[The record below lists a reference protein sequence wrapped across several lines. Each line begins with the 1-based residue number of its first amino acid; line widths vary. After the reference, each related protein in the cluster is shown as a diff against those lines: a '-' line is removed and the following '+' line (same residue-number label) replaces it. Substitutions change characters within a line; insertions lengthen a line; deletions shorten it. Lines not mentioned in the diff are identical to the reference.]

1 MMTNEEY
8 RIRLRTNLAKY
19 LNGKENIDK
28 RRAVM
33 EQLNKTDNAIKS
45 WCAPNSSAIPAANDL
60 PVICEIL
67 GITLNQLFG
76 IEDKRIEKALMLY
89 NSYEEHPLE
98 QSSVNKLL
106 DFVKD
111 K

>member
-1 MMTNEEY
+1 MTNEEY
-8 RIRLRTNLAKY
+8 RIQLRLNLAKH

-28 RRAVM
+28 RHQVM
-33 EQLNKTDNAIKS
+33 KFLNKTDNAIKS
-45 WCAPNSSAIPAANDL
+45 WCAPNSSAIPEASDL

-76 IEDKRIEKALMLY
+76 IENERIEKALRLY